1 MATFTGVPIHNAL
14 KTGEDRFAKGWIET
28 IIAGVPFFKMSSVLP
43 IDGRTYNQEHEYVL
57 PDVQFRDLNEYPAD
71 TYGDTVDST
80 WGTAI
85 IHSRIKIDRAALR
98 SGMSNP
104 AKLIARR
111 YREHAKAAA
120 MRVNWESINGTGA
133 SKGFKGLKQ
142 LVTDGW
148 GTISNDG
155 SGTGNFSFDNLDEAF
170 LNLEHGPP
178 NLLLMNKYVELEVT
192 KKARSHT
199 SFPLI
204 DVGTDA
210 LGQPVTRYKGVP
222 IETLRVGRTATANT
236 NADILP
242 QTETTGGGTVE
253 SSIYLIR
260 FGEDAVTTLLGNNSS
275 MEMQSLGESTE
286 GPYLVGQ
293 LEFYPGLAS
302 FDPHSLHRYAG
313 ITLS

>member
-1 MATFTGVPIHNAL
+1 MTTFTGVPIHNAL
-14 KTGEDRFAKGWIET
+14 KTGEDRMAQGWIET

-43 IDGRTYNQEHEYVL
+43 IDGRVYNQEHEYVL

-71 TYGDTVDST
+71 THGDTVDST

-142 LVTDGW
+142 LITDGW
-148 GTISNDG
+148 GHATNVTTDG
-155 SGTGNFSFDNLDEAF
+155 NLSFDTLDEVW
-170 LNLEHGPP
+170 LDLEHGPP
-178 NLLLMNKYVELEVT
+178 NLILTNKYVEVEFT
-192 KKARSHT
+192 KKARAHS
-199 SFPLI
+199 SFPLL

-210 LGQPVTRYKGVP
+210 LGQPVTRYRGVP
-222 IETLRVGRTATANT
+222 IESLRTGRTATANT
-236 NADILP
+236 NADIMP
-242 QTETTGGGTVE
+242 ATEVGDGGNDT
-253 SSIYLIR
+253 SSLYLIR
-260 FGEDAVTTLLGNNSS
+260 FGEDAVTTLLGNQAS
-275 MEMQSLGESTE
+275 MDMQSLGESTE

-302 FDPHSLHRYAG
+302 FDKFSLCRYAG

>member
-1 MATFTGVPIHNAL
+1 MTTFTGVPIHNAL

-111 YREHAKAAA
+111 YREHAKSAL
-120 MRVNWESINGTGA
+120 MRVNYESINGTGA

-142 LVTDGW
+142 LITDGW
-148 GTISNDG
+148 GFATNLTTDG
-155 SGTGNFSFDNLDEAF
+155 NLSFDTLDEVWMD
-170 LNLEHGPP
+170 LEHGPP
-178 NLLLMNKYVELEVT
+178 NLILTNREIEVEFT
-192 KKARSHT
+192 KKARAFS
-199 SFPLI
+199 SFPLL
-204 DVGTDA
+204 DVGTDN
-210 LGQPVTRYKGVP
+210 LGMPVMRYKGVP
-222 IETLRVGRTATANT
+222 IESLRTGRNSSGSNT
-236 NADILP
+236 SILP
-242 QTETTGGGTVE
+242 NTEVGDGGNDTG
-253 SSIYLIR
+253 SLYLIR
-260 FGEDAVTTLLGNNSS
+260 FGEDAVTTLLGNQAS

-302 FDPHSLHRYAG
+302 FDKYSLARYAG

>member
-1 MATFTGVPIHNAL
+1 MATFTGVPLHNAF
-14 KTGEDRFAKGWIET
+14 KTGEDRYARGWIET

-43 IDGRTYNQEHEYVL
+43 IQGRQFVQEHEYVL
-57 PDVQFRDLNEYPAD
+57 PDVQFRDLNEDYSD
-71 TYGDTVDST
+71 TFGDTVESV

-85 IHSRIKIDRAALR
+85 IGSQIKIDKAALR

-111 YREHAKAAA
+111 YGEHAKAAL
-120 MRVNWESINGTGA
+120 MRVNYESINGTGA

-148 GTISNDG
+148 GFHEDAATANL
-155 SGTGNFSFDNLDEAF
+155 SFDTLDDAW

-178 NLLLMNKYVELEVT
+178 NLILCNKFVEVEFK
-192 KKARSHT
+192 KKARAHS
-199 SFPLI
+199 SFPLL

-210 LGQPVTRYKGVP
+210 LGMPVLRYNGVP
-222 IETLRVGRTATANT
+222 LESLRKGRTSATAT

-242 QTETTGGGTVE
+242 QDETEGGGTDE
-253 SSIYLIR
+253 SSLYLIR
-260 FGEDAVTTLLGNNSS
+260 FGEDAVTTLLGNEAS
-275 MEMQSLGESTE
+275 MEMMSLGESTE
-286 GPYLVGQ
+286 GPYLTGR

-302 FDPHSLHRYAG
+302 FDKFSLVRYSG